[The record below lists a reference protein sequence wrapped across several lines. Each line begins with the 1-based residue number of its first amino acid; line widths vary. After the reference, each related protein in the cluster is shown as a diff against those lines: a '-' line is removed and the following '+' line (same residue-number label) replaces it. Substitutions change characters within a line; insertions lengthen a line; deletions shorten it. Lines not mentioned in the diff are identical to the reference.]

1 MNRLLSR
8 LAMLCAVV
16 LFTAAAVASSSPP
29 VVLQQ
34 TLGAKLRAA
43 YQASAVNNFA
53 VNAPWFACV
62 SGNNSIA
69 NVVCSAWTASTA
81 YPTQAVVSNGGHLYV
96 QVNGACTSASSGG
109 PSTVTNSVVTDN
121 TCGWLYMGE
130 PRIAASDS
138 AAPSVSTASGTS
150 PFSGA
155 VYWNLQ
161 GYPSLYTPLGVS
173 LAGAY
178 GSYYELLTSFNNKAG
193 SATGYGA
200 KLCANVTDSKFA
212 VTVSSGSAQYAIT
225 INGRLLSPQAIL
237 YSTGNPAD
245 VVVDFSSTSG
255 YQTRT
260 VCILS
265 GKSNPAYGGI
275 FTTASGSL
283 APAPSP
289 TVNAA
294 AIYDSYDAGSSYGP
308 YSAYGVFSQQ
318 LAAYMGWTV
327 WSMGQGSTGPQ
338 NPGSTCS
345 GACYNYIQRAQDSG
359 NAATLAKMDVIVFN
373 VSTNDVSC
381 TGAVSSSCPVGSET
395 TAIQTLLAQLRS
407 VAPNALIVGV
417 GPSPIDPSANY
428 ATMVSLDGAG
438 SSAFASWNDPAGPG
452 KKCYVPFAASVASVF
467 PANYQSGAPAG
478 LPSQPFLIDTGDL
491 THPVDLGTIAMAAWV
506 QAQVAGKCLPSMP

>member
-8 LAMLCAVV
+8 LAALGAAV
-16 LFTAAAVASSSPP
+16 LLAAAAVASSAPP

-43 YQASAVNNFA
+43 YQASATSNFA
-53 VNAPWFACV
+53 VNPPWFACV
-62 SGNNSIA
+62 SGNNAIA
-69 NVVCSAWTASTA
+69 AVVCSAWAANAA
-81 YPTQAVVSNGGHLYV
+81 YATQSVVSNGGHLYV

-109 PSTVTNSVVTDN
+109 PSAVTNSVVADN

-130 PRIAASDS
+130 ARTAANDS
-138 AAPSVSTASGTS
+138 AAPGVSTASGTA
-150 PFSGA
+150 PFTGA
-155 VYWNLQ
+155 VYWDLQ
-161 GYPSLYTPLGVS
+161 GYPSLYTALGVS
-173 LAGAY
+173 LGSAY

-193 SATGYGA
+193 STTGYGA
-200 KLCANVTDSKFA
+200 KICANVTDSKFA
-212 VTVSSGSAQYAIT
+212 VTVSSGSAQFAIT

-245 VVVDFSSTSG
+245 VIVDFSATSG
-255 YQTRT
+255 YQTRA

-275 FTTASGSL
+275 FTTTNGSVT
-283 APAPSP
+283 PAPSP

-318 LAAYMGWTV
+318 LAAYLGWTV

-338 NPGSTCS
+338 NPGTTCS
-345 GACYNYIQRAQDSG
+345 GACYNYIQRAADSG
-359 NAATLAKMDVIVFN
+359 NAATLAKMDVVVFN
-373 VSTNDVSC
+373 VSTNDVGC
-381 TGAVSSSCPVGSET
+381 TGSVSSNCPIGSET
-395 TAIQTLLAQLRS
+395 TAIQMLLAQLRS
-407 VAPNALIVGV
+407 VAPNAMIVGV

-428 ATMVSLDGAG
+428 AALISLDSVG

-467 PANYQSGAPAG
+467 PANYQSGAPSG

-506 QAQVAGKCLPSMP
+506 QAQIASKCLPATP